1 MASPIKVSRKAF
13 EEFDGVRWN
22 AMNDMLSIS
31 DISDLT
37 PTQRAAHL
45 AYWYMSEVYNGGHEQ
60 FLTNHAELD
69 HFEVVRAL
77 EAVGAVEQAG
87 ILADMLRA
95 VTVSPTGAPRTVL
108 HYLEHGPGID
118 SSRHDAVFGS
128 CKRSVET
135 CLEDYLDKHESE
147 FIEWTP

>member
-1 MASPIKVSRKAF
+1 MANPTKVSRKAF

-22 AMNDMLSIS
+22 AMNDMMSLS
-31 DISDLT
+31 DIRDLT
-37 PTQRAAHL
+37 PIQRAAHL

-60 FLTNHAELD
+60 FISNHADLD

-77 EAVGAVEQAG
+77 ETIGAVEQAG
-87 ILADMLRA
+87 ILRDFLSA
-95 VTVSPTGAPRTVL
+95 VTASPSGAQRTVL
-108 HYLEHGPGID
+108 DYLEHGPGID